1 MEHKT
6 SDDYKT
12 QRNRQVAG
20 IRSVLDFLVGLVFI
34 IIGVVSFVKFKK
46 DIVMIA
52 FGSVAIL
59 YGIWRLYKGYKKRV
73 D

>member
-34 IIGVVSFVKFKK
+34 VIGVVSFVKFKK